1 MVYNS
6 NIEGK
11 WLMKSNAKYIFN
23 LKEEKKILE
32 RSLNL
37 YYFDKNKRALL
48 FARLEKVSAELERV
62 ENNEN
67 IENRNSDRTK
77 K

>member
-1 MVYNS
+1 MN
-6 NIEGK
+6 
-11 WLMKSNAKYIFN
+11 NAKANNIKRLYN

-37 YYFDKNKRALL
+37 YYFDKQKRALL
-48 FARLEKVSAELERV
+48 FTRLEKVIAEIERV
-62 ENNEN
+62 ENNGN
-67 IENRNSDRTK
+67 PQNRDTNRAK

>member
-1 MVYNS
+1 MNS
-6 NIEGK
+6 NIK
-11 WLMKSNAKYIFN
+11 RLFN

-37 YYFDKNKRALL
+37 YYFDKEKRALL
-48 FARLEKVSAELERV
+48 FTRLEKVTAEIERV
-62 ENNEN
+62 ENNG
-67 IENRNSDRTK
+67 IIKNRNTDSTAFQK